1 MDSKEHLMTVLQSLI
16 HDKQEDATAAIRQAI
31 LVKSQQ
37 IVGSRQAESTPAVE
51 PTAQE

>member
-1 MDSKEHLMTVLQSLI
+1 MDSKEHLMAVLQNLI

-37 IVGSRQAESTPAVE
+37 IVGGRQAEAAPAVE